1 MAQVRCLRLGKSD
14 ASRRS
19 SEVRNAG
26 RQDYSQ
32 DYSAV
37 GNEAFKTLPLQ
48 TRDRLLIVGITKSR
62 WERDALD
69 AFRVSNW
76 GLRYEGTGS
85 SVSHARKSKGGC
97 EWRAFLTKRLIK
109 PAMRVQI
116 ELALAGRRQDLSA
129 LKSLE
134 GEAKLVELTGAEID
148 AAVRGRSF
156 DVVTGSAVNYALALW
171 DGNQADAKKF
181 SRMLEAFGG
190 VSIEAEINQ
199 LVQAIKNTPQW

>member
-1 MAQVRCLRLGKSD
+1 M
-14 ASRRS
+14 
-19 SEVRNAG
+19 
-26 RQDYSQ
+26 
-32 DYSAV
+32 
-37 GNEAFKTLPLQ
+37 
-48 TRDRLLIVGITKSR
+48 
-62 WERDALD
+62 
-69 AFRVSNW
+69 
-76 GLRYEGTGS
+76 
-85 SVSHARKSKGGC
+85 
-97 EWRAFLTKRLIK
+97 TKRLIK

-171 DGNQADAKKF
+171 DGNQAEAKKF

-190 VSIEAEINQ
+190 VSIEAEIYQ
-199 LVQAIKNTPQW
+199 LVQATKNAPRW